1 MLCSFD
7 IDLYASM
14 MVLFSPYSL
23 DFIVLVLCV
32 YQNKKSLLVSL
43 MHSFELYQGV
53 LKDGD
58 V

>member
-1 MLCSFD
+1 
-7 IDLYASM
+7 